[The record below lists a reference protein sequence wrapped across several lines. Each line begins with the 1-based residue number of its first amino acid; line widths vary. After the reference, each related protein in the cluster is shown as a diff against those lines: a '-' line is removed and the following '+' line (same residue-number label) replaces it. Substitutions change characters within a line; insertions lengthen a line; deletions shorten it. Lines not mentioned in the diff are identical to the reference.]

1 MHLYS
6 LLSIYALYSFA
17 LKKIFAFYAVDIFLQ
32 TSILY
37 VCYYFRKDG
46 LLKIFFLSSILD
58 LINLNVVGSSFGS
71 FLCAIIII
79 EKIHLDFLNRH
90 MLSRFCLFNL
100 LGYLSMVL
108 INVVN

>member
-1 MHLYS
+1 MYFYF
-6 LLSIYALYSFA
+6 LLSIYVLYSFA
-17 LKKIFAFYAVDIFLQ
+17 LKKVFACYVVDIFLQ

-46 LLKIFFLSSILD
+46 LFKIFLLSSILD
-58 LINLNVVGSSFGS
+58 LINLNVVGSSFAS
-71 FLCAIIII
+71 FLCAVIII
-79 EKIHLDFLNRH
+79 EKIHLDFLNRY

-100 LGYLSMVL
+100 LGYLSMIL